1 MIELD
6 KIFIINRRIETI
18 IPTGSGSEV
27 RCCSRIEDIHD
38 DSMVIA
44 MPMLKG
50 IPVMLRGGD
59 VFFGRIIVN
68 STAYGFTSSL
78 ISRDLWPIP
87 VWTIALPYNLK
98 KIQLRAFVR
107 INATFSVQVAEI
119 VDGKI
124 AEEAITEAVTKDI
137 SGNGLQL
144 VSNRAWP
151 PGTKLMVTVDY
162 PEFGPITHS
171 CEVVRVQQMEQGNQ
185 FYMLGIKFLMISKK
199 DRSKIIKFIFKTQ
212 LELRRKGLA

>member
-1 MIELD
+1 MELD
-6 KIFIINRRIETI
+6 KIFIINRRIEIFISTKN
-18 IPTGSGSEV
+18 GSEV
-27 RCCSRIEDIHD
+27 RYRSRIEDIHD
-38 DSMVIA
+38 DDMVIA
-44 MPMLKG
+44 MPMSKG
-50 IPVMLRGGD
+50 IPVMLSCGE
-59 VFFGRIIVN
+59 VFWGRIIAN

-78 ISRDLWPIP
+78 ISRHLWPIP

-107 INATFSVQVAEI
+107 INATFPVQVAEI

-124 AEEAITEAVTKDI
+124 AEEAMTEAVTKDI

-151 PGTKLMVTVDY
+151 SGTKLMVTVDY
-162 PEFGPITHS
+162 PDFGPITHS
-171 CEVVRVQQMEQGNQ
+171 SEVVRVQPPEPGKE
-185 FYMLGIKFLMISKK
+185 FYMLGIKFLTISKK
-199 DRSKIIKFIFKTQ
+199 DRSKIIKLIFKTQ